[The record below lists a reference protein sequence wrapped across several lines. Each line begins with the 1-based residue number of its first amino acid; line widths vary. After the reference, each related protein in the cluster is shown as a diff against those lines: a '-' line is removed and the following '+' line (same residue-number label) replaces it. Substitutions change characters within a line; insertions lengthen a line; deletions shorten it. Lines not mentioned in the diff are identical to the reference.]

1 MWDILTV
8 LGVCSLYTYRDAAK
22 SKAWVNL
29 AADRSTFVLL
39 PILYILVSLGPNPV
53 IVIIIN
59 KRFCSRSQG
68 FTQTSWLS
76 LCLL

>member
-8 LGVCSLYTYRDAAK
+8 LGAYNLHIRWDAVK

-29 AADRSTFVLL
+29 AADRSAFMLL

-59 KRFCSRSQG
+59 KRLCGRSQG
-68 FTQTSWLS
+68 FTQT
-76 LCLL
+76 